1 MRLRHTSIRLRMFLL
16 VSVPL
21 LALIGV
27 YAYAVAGQ
35 FGTAVGL
42 ANAGKVT
49 GTTITPLTETM
60 AALNAERSGSV
71 GYLLTGSSQ
80 AMSAYQQDG
89 AVTDSAFRA
98 LATVTTSGPVT
109 ANATG
114 LEKAAAVTFI
124 KDDQGP
130 LQALRREVASGSI
143 GRTAAINAYSAIM
156 ANGLRVGEQA
166 IQQTYVSQSLATTAR
181 QEVNLFAAEMLVV
194 QENEIYSAD
203 MAAGSM
209 PAADRTEFAQLAA
222 VRRYLVQDAAPQ
234 LDAEA
239 SGLLRQEVPASLT
252 AALTSQEN
260 AIISAPAAR
269 SQPPVPLARWQ
280 ATAGTYAGHLEVVMI
295 KSPAAIQAQVTS
307 SARRALA
314 ILIVAASVGLLAV
327 IASIVF
333 SLLMGRRLLRRLEG
347 LRQSALEL
355 ARERLPA
362 VMARLRNGDTV
373 DVDAEAPSAETSVD
387 EIDQVRQ
394 AFNTVHRAA
403 VQAAVE
409 EANTRRGVSSVFR
422 NMARRN
428 QALLHRQL
436 GLLDNMERRA
446 EEPDQLEDLF
456 RVDHL
461 TTRMR
466 RHAEGLI
473 VLSGDSPGRGWSQP
487 VPFIDVVRAA
497 VAEVEDYARIRVEVR
512 SKAALNGHAVADVV
526 HLLAELME
534 NATAFSPPN
543 TMVRVQGEIVGRGFA
558 VEIEDRG
565 LGIAEDRLEEL
576 NRDLASLPA
585 FDLAG
590 SDRLGLFVTGRLA
603 HRHGIKVSLRSSVY
617 GGTNAVVLIPASL
630 IVAGDSQIPAREAA
644 ERVLESAAAAAL
656 SSGNGHA
663 GNGYGGNGHGEKGH
677 GENGHGGNGHGANG
691 HGSNGQDASADPRGP
706 RHAASAG
713 ADSISQPQDSQ
724 PIPIT
729 RPEPSGAHWRTQ
741 PTLAHRQA
749 ADSVPAGQVI
759 AGATELVT
767 RPDTPTR
774 PGGQQDGGLPVR
786 VRQESLAPQLRDRDA
801 TDSGV
806 FPAVPGSADA
816 LRSTLSTMQRGWE
829 RGRSASAS
837 PPEDADPGAAPA
849 EQDHADQDHADQSG
863 E

>member
-21 LALIGV
+21 LALVGV
-27 YAYAVAGQ
+27 YAYAVVGQ

-49 GTTITPLTETM
+49 GTTITPLTSVNI
-60 AALNAERSGSV
+60 ALNAERSGAI
-71 GYLLTGSSQ
+71 GYLLTPSSQ
-80 AMSAYQQDG
+80 AMSAYRQDEAATDRQF
-89 AVTDSAFRA
+89 AVMET
-98 LATVTTSGPVT
+98 ATKSGPVT
-109 ANATG
+109 ANATE
-114 LEKAAAVTFI
+114 LEKAAAATFI
-124 KDDQGP
+124 KDDKGP
-130 LQALRREVASGSI
+130 LQALRGKVASNSI

-156 ANGLRVGEQA
+156 ADGIRVGEQA

-181 QEVNLFAAEMLVV
+181 QEVNLYAADMLAVE
-194 QENEIYSAD
+194 ENDIYSAD

-209 PAADRTEFAQLAA
+209 PAADKTEFAQLAA
-222 VRRYLVQDAAPQ
+222 LRRYLVQDAAPQ

-239 SGLLRQEVPASLT
+239 SGLLREEVPASLT

-260 AIISAPAAR
+260 AIISAPGASSR
-269 SQPPVPLARWQ
+269 PPVPLTLWQ
-280 ATAGTYAGHLEVVMI
+280 GTAGTYASHLYVVLT
-295 KSPAAIQAQVTS
+295 KSPAAIQARVTS
-307 SARRALA
+307 SARSALTV
-314 ILIVAASVGLLAV
+314 LIVAASVGLAAV

-333 SLLMGRRLLRRLEG
+333 SLLMGRRLLRRLDG

-355 ARERLPA
+355 ARDRLPA
-362 VMARLRNGDTV
+362 AMARLRNGDTV
-373 DVDAEAPSAETSVD
+373 DVDAETPSAGASAD
-387 EIDQVRQ
+387 EIDQVRE

-446 EEPDQLEDLF
+446 EEPEQLEDLF
-456 RVDHL
+456 RIDHL

-473 VLSGDSPGRGWSQP
+473 VLSGESPGRSWSQP
-487 VPFIDVVRAA
+487 VPFIDVLRAA

-512 SKAALNGHAVADVV
+512 SKASLNGPAVADVV

-534 NATAFSPPN
+534 NATSFSPPN
-543 TMVRVQGEIVGRGFA
+543 TVVRVQGELVGRGFA

-565 LGIAEDRLEEL
+565 LGIAEERLEEI

-603 HRHGIKVSLRSSVY
+603 HRHAIKVTLRSSVY
-617 GGTNAVVLIPASL
+617 GGTSAIVIIPTSLVVT
-630 IVAGDSQIPAREAA
+630 GDSQIPVHEATGRA
-644 ERVLESAAAAAL
+644 LEPIAAAAL
-656 SSGNGHA
+656 SSV
-663 GNGYGGNGHGEKGH
+663 
-677 GENGHGGNGHGANG
+677 NGHGANG
-691 HGSNGQDASADPRGP
+691 HGANGHSGNGHSGNGHSANDRMGNGRGATADSRNP
-706 RHAASAG
+706 RHAASAN
-713 ADSISQPQDSQ
+713 ASSMPQEDGQSD
-724 PIPIT
+724 
-729 RPEPSGAHWRTQ
+729 WRTQ
-741 PTLAHRQA
+741 QTLANRQA
-749 ADSVPAGQVI
+749 ADSVRTGQVI
-759 AGATELVT
+759 AGATELVSGSDART
-767 RPDTPTR
+767 RPT
-774 PGGQQDGGLPVR
+774 GQQDGELPVR
-786 VRQESLAPQLRDRDA
+786 VRQESMAPQLRDRDV

-816 LRSTLSTMQRGWE
+816 LRSTMSTMQRGWE
-829 RGRSASAS
+829 RGRSATAGPSA
-837 PPEDADPGAAPA
+837 DADPGAASA
-849 EQDHADQDHADQSG
+849 EPNHADEDG